1 MNFFLKFVNFL
12 FKPLFLSQLI
22 LLISSSLVFSQE
34 QNNSL
39 LNEIQRIQR
48 DLAVLN
54 REVFN
59 REGRETKNSQ
69 VNNAPSSSSNPY
81 LVRIEEKLE
90 QLKSETQDNTNERE
104 KLSNKINDI
113 SSSVKAL
120 VSDIDFRLKAIENQL
135 RLISGGSLNNK
146 IAKSSGSGIRSDA
159 TKMPVLPSSAPI
171 KTGGPQS
178 GGSTLG
184 GRPGVLGT
192 ITEKDLQNLNVE
204 KAETDLESRGTLQQK
219 TNLAVISILPEGTP
233 DEKFKY
239 AFSLVRKADY
249 AKASLALE
257 QFIKLYPTIPLS
269 LNAKYWLGRT
279 YFVQKEYRDAAKNF
293 LNAYQADP
301 AAGRAADILLRLGI
315 SLGKLNKK
323 DDACATFA
331 KLERDYPKIES
342 VLKSQL
348 VQERA
353 KAGCA

>member
-1 MNFFLKFVNFL
+1 MKFFLKFVNVL
-12 FKPLFLSQLI
+12 SKYLLWSQLI
-22 LLISSSLVFSQE
+22 LLISSSLAFSQE

-39 LNEIQRIQR
+39 LNEIRRIQR

-59 REGRETKNSQ
+59 REGRETKNLQ
-69 VNNAPSSSSNPY
+69 VNKDAPSLSSNPY
-81 LVRIEEKLE
+81 VVRIEEKLE

-104 KLSNKINDI
+104 KLSNRINDI

-135 RLISGGSLNNK
+135 KLISGESINK
-146 IAKSSGSGIRSDA
+146 IAKSSGSGIGSI
-159 TKMPVLPSSAPI
+159 TPKMPTLPSSPPV

-192 ITEKDLQNLNVE
+192 ISEKDLENHSGE
-204 KAETDLESRGTLQQK
+204 KAKSDLESKSKLQKK
-219 TNLAVISILPEGTP
+219 TNVAKISLLPEGTP

-249 AKASLALE
+249 AKASQVLE

-279 YFVQKEYRDAAKNF
+279 YFVQKEYREAAKNF

-348 VQERA
+348 TQERA
-353 KAGCA
+353 RAGCA